1 MNMTWTCR
9 CLEYHKFQEIFMHY
23 SIPLECVLCVWVCVC
38 IVSVCFSFLLVWLV
52 STFDSRFGVCSA
64 WNAKCTMHHKYTR
77 NTHTQHTLSTHTHSA
92 HTRTHMS
99 SVVLHSITKFVS
111 KITLSAR
118 ARQLAS
124 EWVTARE
131 KQGERGS
138 KRERESD
145 CESELERD
153 WENSYKTVN
162 QSRRHETNPDGLR
175 VVYNCWYSM
184 FVGSCSCCCCCGI
197 CCCNACCYCYS
208 CCGICCCH
216 CCCRLSGYVVTCS

>member
-1 MNMTWTCR
+1 MLRVSQISRDIYALLNTT
-9 CLEYHKFQEIFMHY
+9 
-23 SIPLECVLCVWVCVC
+23 WVCFVC
-38 IVSVCFSFLLVWLV
+38 VSVCVYCVCLCVFLFYWFGLSALSTAVLVFALLEMPNAPCII
-52 STFDSRFGVCSA
+52 STHG
-64 WNAKCTMHHKYTR
+64 
-77 NTHTQHTLSTHTHSA
+77 THTHIKHTHLLSKHTHSA
-92 HTRTHMS
+92 HTRTHVS

-118 ARQLAS
+118 ERQLAS

-131 KQGERGS
+131 KQREREQ
-138 KRERESD
+138 ERESD
-145 CESELERD
+145 CESELEID